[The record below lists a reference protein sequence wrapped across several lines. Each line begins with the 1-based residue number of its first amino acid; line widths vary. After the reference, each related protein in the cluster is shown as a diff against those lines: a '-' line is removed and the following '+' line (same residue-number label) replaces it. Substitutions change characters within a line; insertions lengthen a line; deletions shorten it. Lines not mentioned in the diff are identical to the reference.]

1 MAKVDFNVSNYAKL
15 FGNTSYDR
23 RVLASIVNNEKLMGI
38 EVDIIAE
45 APSGDVCFVEVK
57 SRSSY
62 SYGYA
67 VEAVTPAKINR
78 YKRFINLY
86 SQIHGLY
93 DKTLR
98 IDVIAIC
105 GDDVEHIE
113 NVAG

>member
-1 MAKVDFNVSNYAKL
+1 MKTRGEGMRGESLAEGYLVDKGYKIL
-15 FGNTSYDR
+15 GR
-23 RVLASIVNNEKLMGI
+23 NEKLMGI

-105 GDDVEHIE
+105 GDEVEHIE